1 MIVRFGYV
9 AIPLELGDKGK
20 TSGTVTYKNYEK
32 MQNADEKMN
41 KLKAVTLKNL
51 DNLGNAINYNIE
63 NEIHFYR
70 ITSAL
75 IPLVTHPNVGYW
87 GHREI
92 FKKNFQYIGRLI
104 EKSNMRVDTHPDQFN
119 VINST
124 NEEVVKNTVINLME
138 HVNLFEDLN
147 YDKGM
152 MVIHVGGA
160 AGGKEEGLQRFIDNL
175 KSYPESIKERLIIE
189 NDDKI
194 YNSLDVLK
202 LCSEINAPM
211 VLDVHHHMCNNCG
224 EDLSEV
230 VAGCFAT
237 YKGKKV
243 IPKIHFSSPK
253 DGECDRKHADYINVD
268 DFISFL
274 KVAKGIE
281 TDDKE
286 IEFDIMI
293 EAKKKD
299 IAMFKLID
307 DIKSFKPEYLWIDKT
322 TLRA

>member
-1 MIVRFGYV
+1 
-9 AIPLELGDKGK
+9 
-20 TSGTVTYKNYEK
+20 
-32 MQNADEKMN
+32 
-41 KLKAVTLKNL
+41 
-51 DNLGNAINYNIE
+51 
-63 NEIHFYR
+63 
-70 ITSAL
+70 
-75 IPLVTHPNVGYW
+75 
-87 GHREI
+87 
-92 FKKNFQYIGRLI
+92 
-104 EKSNMRVDTHPDQFN
+104 
-119 VINST
+119 
-124 NEEVVKNTVINLME
+124 
-138 HVNLFEDLN
+138 
-147 YDKGM
+147 
-152 MVIHVGGA
+152 
-160 AGGKEEGLQRFIDNL
+160 
-175 KSYPESIKERLIIE
+175 
-189 NDDKI
+189 
-194 YNSLDVLK
+194 
-202 LCSEINAPM
+202 
-211 VLDVHHHMCNNCG
+211 MCNNCG

-322 TLRA
+322 TLRV